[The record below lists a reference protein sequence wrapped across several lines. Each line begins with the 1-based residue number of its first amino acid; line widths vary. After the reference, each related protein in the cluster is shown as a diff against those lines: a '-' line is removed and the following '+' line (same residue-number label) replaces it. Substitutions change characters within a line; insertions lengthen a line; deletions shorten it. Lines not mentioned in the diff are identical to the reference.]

1 MRAAKAAAR
10 VASASKKAL
19 ILMRIVALI
28 CLCVASLYGQ
38 QDSTAKPASAQTN
51 QQKARA
57 LVDQMIQALGGQA
70 YLTVQ
75 DYYAEGRSGSY
86 HNESLQGTSLFYRF
100 WRWPDKD
107 RIELTKQRDI
117 VQLYV
122 GDQAYEIT
130 YRGVRPLDPKKEE
143 KVGQAIVRRY
153 YSLEN
158 VLRIWM
164 KEPGILLLDEGP
176 SVSEGHMAEKLTI
189 INSKNE
195 SVTILVDPSTH
206 LPLEK
211 RFSTRD
217 PRYRERDEEVL
228 VYGDWKVI
236 QGINTPRMTL
246 IKRNGE
252 TISQQIILNITY
264 NVHSADSLFDPA
276 VAKINPVKEK

>member
-1 MRAAKAAAR
+1 MMAKAAAQ
-10 VASASKKAL
+10 VVPASKKVL
-19 ILMRIVALI
+19 IPMRIVVLI
-28 CLCVASLYGQ
+28 CLCMASLYGQ
-38 QDSTAKPASAQTN
+38 QDASTKPADAPSN

-57 LVDQMIQALGGQA
+57 LVDGMIQALGGQA
-70 YLTVQ
+70 YLTAQ
-75 DYYAEGRSGSY
+75 DYYSEGRSGSY

-100 WRWPDKD
+100 WKWPDKD

-122 GDQAYEIT
+122 GDDAYEIT
-130 YRGVRPLDPKKEE
+130 YKGIRPLSLEKEE
-143 KVGQAIVRRY
+143 KVKQAIIRRH

-158 VLRIWM
+158 VLRNWL

-176 SVSEGHMAEKLTI
+176 SISEGHMAEKLTI

-211 RFSTRD
+211 RFSVRD
-217 PRYRERDEEVL
+217 PRYRDRDEEVQI
-228 VYGDWKVI
+228 YGDWKEF
-236 QGINTPRMTL
+236 QGINTPRMTV

-264 NVHSADSLFDPA
+264 NIHPPDALFDPA

>member
-1 MRAAKAAAR
+1 MAKAAAR
-10 VASASKKAL
+10 TRSASKKAL
-19 ILMRIVALI
+19 IPMRIVALI

-38 QDSTAKPASAQTN
+38 QAPSAKPADAPTN

-70 YLTVQ
+70 YLTAQ
-75 DYYAEGRSGSY
+75 DYYAEGRSGGF
-86 HNESLQGTSLFYRF
+86 HNESLVGTNLFYRF
-100 WRWPDKD
+100 WKWPDKD

-130 YRGVRPLDPKKEE
+130 YRGIRPLDLQKEE
-143 KVGQAIVRRY
+143 RVNQAIVRRY

-158 VLRIWM
+158 VLRNWL

-176 SVSEGHMAEKLTI
+176 SISEGHMAEKVTI

-228 VYGDWKVI
+228 IYGDWKEF
-236 QGINTPRMTL
+236 QGINTPRMTV

-252 TISQQIILNITY
+252 TVSQQIILNITY
-264 NVHSADSLFDPA
+264 NMHPPDSLFDPA
-276 VAKINPVKEK
+276 KAKINPVKEK

>member
-1 MRAAKAAAR
+1 MTAKAAAR
-10 VASASKKAL
+10 EFPASKKVL
-19 ILMRIVALI
+19 TPMRIVVLI
-28 CLCVASLYGQ
+28 CLCMASLYGQ
-38 QDSTAKPASAQTN
+38 QDAATKPADAPSN

-57 LVDQMIQALGGQA
+57 LVDGMIQALGGQA
-70 YLTVQ
+70 YLTAQ

-100 WRWPDKD
+100 WKWPDKD

-122 GDQAYEIT
+122 GDDAYEIT
-130 YRGVRPLDPKKEE
+130 YKGVRPLSLEKEE
-143 KVGQAIVRRY
+143 RVKQAIIRRH

-158 VLRIWM
+158 VLRNWL

-176 SVSEGHMAEKLTI
+176 SISEGHMAEKLTI

-195 SVTILVDPSTH
+195 SITILVDPSTH

-211 RFSTRD
+211 RFSVRD
-217 PRYRERDEEVL
+217 PRYRDRDEEVQI
-228 VYGDWKVI
+228 YGDWKEF
-236 QGINTPRMTL
+236 QGINTPRMTV

-252 TISQQIILNITY
+252 TTSQQIILNITY
-264 NVHSADSLFDPA
+264 NIHPSDALFDPT

>member
-1 MRAAKAAAR
+1 MTAKAAAR
-10 VASASKKAL
+10 DFPASKKVL
-19 ILMRIVALI
+19 IPMRIVVLI
-28 CLCVASLYGQ
+28 CLCMASLYGQ
-38 QDSTAKPASAQTN
+38 QDASTKPADAPTN

-70 YLTVQ
+70 YLTAQ

-86 HNESLQGTSLFYRF
+86 HNESLQGTRLFYRF
-100 WRWPDKD
+100 WKWPDKD

-122 GDQAYEIT
+122 GDDAYEIT
-130 YRGVRPLDPKKEE
+130 YKGIRPLSLEKEE
-143 KVGQAIVRRY
+143 RVKQAIIRRH

-158 VLRIWM
+158 VLRNWL

-176 SVSEGHMAEKLTI
+176 SISEGHMAEKLTI

-211 RFSTRD
+211 RFSIRD
-217 PRYRERDEEVL
+217 PRYRERDEEVQI
-228 VYGDWKVI
+228 YGDWKEF
-236 QGINTPRMTL
+236 QGINTPRMTV

-264 NVHSADSLFDPA
+264 NIHPSDALFDPA

>member
-1 MRAAKAAAR
+1 MRAKAAAR
-10 VASASKKAL
+10 EFSASKKVL
-19 ILMRIVALI
+19 IPMRIVVLI
-28 CLCVASLYGQ
+28 CLCMASLYGQ
-38 QDSTAKPASAQTN
+38 QDASTKPADAPTN

-57 LVDQMIQALGGQA
+57 LVDGMIQALGGQA
-70 YLTVQ
+70 YLTAQ

-100 WRWPDKD
+100 WKWPDKD

-122 GDQAYEIT
+122 GDDAYEIT
-130 YRGVRPLDPKKEE
+130 YKGIRPLSLEKEE
-143 KVGQAIVRRY
+143 RVKQAIIRRH

-158 VLRIWM
+158 VLRNWL

-176 SVSEGHMAEKLTI
+176 SISEGHMAEKLTI

-195 SVTILVDPSTH
+195 SVTILVDPLTH

-211 RFSTRD
+211 RFSVRD
-217 PRYRERDEEVL
+217 PRYRDRDEEVQI
-228 VYGDWKVI
+228 YGDWKEF
-236 QGINTPRMTL
+236 QGINTPRMTV

-264 NVHSADSLFDPA
+264 NIHPSDALFDPA

>member
-1 MRAAKAAAR
+1 
-10 VASASKKAL
+10 
-19 ILMRIVALI
+19 MRIVALI
-28 CLCVASLYGQ
+28 CLCVAGLYGQ
-38 QDSTAKPASAQTN
+38 QAPSTKPAETQTN

-57 LVDQMIQALGGQA
+57 LIDQMIQALGGEA
-70 YLTVQ
+70 YLTAQ
-75 DYYAEGRSGSY
+75 DYYAEGRSGSF
-86 HNESLQGTSLFYRF
+86 HNETLVSWGLYYRF
-100 WRWPDKD
+100 WKWPDKD

-130 YRGVRPLDPKKEE
+130 YKGIHPLDTQKEE
-143 KVGQAIVRRY
+143 RVHQAMIRRY

-158 VLRIWM
+158 VLRNWM

-176 SVSEGHMAEKLTI
+176 TVSEGHMAEKLTI

-217 PRYRERDEEVL
+217 PRYRERDEETL
-228 VYGDWKVI
+228 IYGDWKVF
-236 QGINTPRMTL
+236 QGIDTPRMTVV
-246 IKRNGE
+246 KRNGE
-252 TISQQIILNITY
+252 TISQQIILNMTY
-264 NVHSADSLFDPA
+264 NIHPSDALFDPA

>member
-1 MRAAKAAAR
+1 MTAKAAAR
-10 VASASKKAL
+10 VVPASKKVL
-19 ILMRIVALI
+19 IPMRIVALI

-38 QDSTAKPASAQTN
+38 QDTSAKPPDALTN
-51 QQKARA
+51 QQKART

-86 HNESLQGTSLFYRF
+86 HNESLEGTTLFYRF
-100 WRWPDKD
+100 WKWPDKD

-130 YRGVRPLDPKKEE
+130 YKGIRPLSLQKEE
-143 KVGQAIVRRY
+143 KVNQAIIRRH

-158 VLRIWM
+158 VLRIWL
-164 KEPGILLLDEGP
+164 KEPGILLLDEGL

-228 VYGDWKVI
+228 IYGDWKEF
-236 QGINTPRMTL
+236 QGINTPRMTV

-264 NVHSADSLFDPA
+264 NIHPPDALFDPA

>member
-1 MRAAKAAAR
+1 
-10 VASASKKAL
+10 
-19 ILMRIVALI
+19 MRIVALI

-38 QDSTAKPASAQTN
+38 QAPSAKPADAPTN

-70 YLTVQ
+70 YLNAQ
-75 DYYAEGRSGSY
+75 DYYAEGRSGSF
-86 HNESLQGTSLFYRF
+86 HNETLQGTSLFYRF
-100 WRWPDKD
+100 WKWPDKD

-122 GDQAYEIT
+122 GDDAYEIT
-130 YRGVRPLDPKKEE
+130 YKGIRPLSLQKEE
-143 KVGQAIVRRY
+143 KVNQAIIRRH

-158 VLRIWM
+158 VLRNWM

-176 SVSEGHMAEKLTI
+176 SISEGHMAEKVTI

-217 PRYRERDEEVL
+217 PRYRERDEEAL
-228 VYGDWKVI
+228 IYGDWKEF
-236 QGINTPRMTL
+236 QGINTPRMTV

-264 NVHSADSLFDPA
+264 NIHPADSLFDPA

>member
-1 MRAAKAAAR
+1 MRVKAAALIIP
-10 VASASKKAL
+10 ASKKAL
-19 ILMRIVALI
+19 VPMRIVALI
-28 CLCVASLYGQ
+28 CLCMASLYGQ
-38 QDSTAKPASAQTN
+38 QAPSTKPADVPTN

-70 YLTVQ
+70 YLTAQ
-75 DYYAEGRSGSY
+75 DYYAEGRSGSF
-86 HNESLQGTSLFYRF
+86 HNETLQGTSLFYRF
-100 WRWPDKD
+100 WKWPDKD

-122 GDQAYEIT
+122 GDDAYEIT
-130 YRGVRPLDPKKEE
+130 YKGIRPLNLEKEE
-143 KVGQAIVRRY
+143 RVQQAIIRRH

-158 VLRIWM
+158 VLRNWM

-176 SVSEGHMAEKLTI
+176 SISEGHMSEKLTI

-228 VYGDWKVI
+228 IYGDWKEF
-236 QGINTPRMTL
+236 QGINTPRMTV

-252 TISQQIILNITY
+252 TISQQIILNMTY
-264 NVHSADSLFDPA
+264 NIHPADSLFDPTL
-276 VAKINPVKEK
+276 AKINPVKEK

>member
-1 MRAAKAAAR
+1 MIAKAAAQI
-10 VASASKKAL
+10 VPASKRVL
-19 ILMRIVALI
+19 ISMRIVVLI

-38 QDSTAKPASAQTN
+38 QETSAKPAETQTN
-51 QQKARA
+51 QQKART

-70 YLTVQ
+70 YLTVE
-75 DYYAEGRSGSY
+75 DYYSEGRSGSF
-86 HNESLQGTSLFYRF
+86 HNESLVGSSLFYRF
-100 WRWPDKD
+100 WKWPDKD
-107 RIELTKQRDI
+107 RIEVTKQRDI

-130 YRGVRPLDPKKEE
+130 YKGIRPLDPQKEE
-143 KVGQAIVRRY
+143 RLRQAMIRRHY
-153 YSLEN
+153 TLEN
-158 VLRIWM
+158 VLRNWL

-176 SVSEGHMAEKLTI
+176 SISEGHMAEKLTI

-195 SVTILVDPSTH
+195 SVTILVDPTTH

-217 PRYRERDEEVL
+217 PRYRERDEEAL
-228 VYGDWKVI
+228 IYGDWKVF
-236 QGINTPRMTL
+236 QGINTPRMTVT
-246 IKRNGE
+246 KRNGE

-264 NVHSADSLFDPA
+264 NIHPADALFDPT